1 MLEFSLLQTND
12 YKLRTTQMFTGIIQ
26 KQAKIKEIKKYNDIL
41 SIGISFLDGK
51 NNPKLKLGDSVS
63 VNGICS
69 TVVEY
74 KKDFL
79 KFEYMK
85 ETVSK
90 TTVSEW
96 VPGDLL
102 NIETSLKVGDSL
114 DGHFV
119 YGHIDSMGEIK
130 SIRSAGGSSVFAIN
144 IPKKFQKNIVYK
156 GSVAI
161 DGISLTVSDKT
172 KTGFTVSL
180 IPYTMLHTNLNKKV
194 VGDMLN
200 VEVDA
205 LGKYVAE
212 GRK

>member
-1 MLEFSLLQTND
+1 
-12 YKLRTTQMFTGIIQ
+12 MFTGIIQ

-41 SIGISFLDGK
+41 SVGISFLDGK
-51 NNPKLKLGDSVS
+51 NYPKLKLGDSVS
-63 VNGICS
+63 INGICS

-74 KKDFL
+74 KKDFA

-90 TTVSEW
+90 TTIPEW
-96 VPGDLL
+96 AMGDLL

-119 YGHIDSMGEIK
+119 YGHVDSVGEIK
-130 SIRSAGGSSVFAIN
+130 NIKSEGGSSVFEIS
-144 IPKKFQKNIVYK
+144 IPRKLHKYVVYK

-172 KTGFTVSL
+172 KGGFTVSL
-180 IPYTMLHTNLNKKV
+180 IPYTMLHTNLNKRV
-194 VGDMLN
+194 VGDIVN
-200 VEVDA
+200 VEVDV
-205 LGKYVAE
+205 LGKYVVE

>member
-1 MLEFSLLQTND
+1 MLKFTSLQTND
-12 YKLRTTQMFTGIIQ
+12 YKLITVHMFTGIIQ

-41 SIGISFLDGK
+41 SIGIAFLDNK
-51 NNPKLKLGDSVS
+51 NIPKLKLGDSIS

-69 TVVEY
+69 TVVEC

-96 VPGDLL
+96 ALGDLL

-119 YGHIDSMGEIK
+119 YGHIDSVGEIK
-130 SIRSAGGSSVFAIN
+130 SIKSAGGSSVFEIN
-144 IPKKFQKNIVYK
+144 ISKKFQKNIVYK

-172 KTGFTVSL
+172 KVGFTVSL
-180 IPYTMLHTNLNKKV
+180 IPYTMLYTNLNKKV
-194 VGDMLN
+194 VGDMVN
-200 VEVDA
+200 VELDV
-205 LGKYVAE
+205 LGKYVI
-212 GRK
+212 GSQK